1 MRHYC
6 VISHTHWDRE
16 WYQTQEQM
24 RLRLVD
30 LMDNLLNILDREPEY
45 VFHLDAQT
53 IVLEDYWDV
62 RPEMKDKCCDYIRAG
77 RMLVGPW
84 YVQND
89 FLLTSGEA
97 TVRNL
102 HIGMAQAERYGR
114 CMRVGYA
121 PDQFG
126 LISQLPQILN
136 GVGLDT
142 CVFGRGHNVFC
153 VDDQGRLA
161 QRMPPAEF
169 RWQSPDGSEVFAVCL
184 SFWYNNTQRFSADI
198 DKAMELLR
206 WQEEHFKGVALA
218 DSLLLMN
225 GCDHIEPQ
233 DDLMDVLKKMQAR
246 LPGGSEIHQETL
258 EKYLSAV
265 RGELKGAKLGLHVG

>member
-30 LMDNLLNILDREPEY
+30 LMDNLLDILDREPEY

-53 IVLEDYWDV
+53 IMLEDYWDV
-62 RPEMKDKCCDYIRAG
+62 RPEMKEKCCDYIRAG

-102 HIGMAQAERYGR
+102 HIGMAQA
-114 CMRVGYA
+114 
-121 PDQFG
+121 
-126 LISQLPQILN
+126 
-136 GVGLDT
+136 
-142 CVFGRGHNVFC
+142 
-153 VDDQGRLA
+153 
-161 QRMPPAEF
+161 
-169 RWQSPDGSEVFAVCL
+169 
-184 SFWYNNTQRFSADI
+184 
-198 DKAMELLR
+198 
-206 WQEEHFKGVALA
+206 
-218 DSLLLMN
+218 
-225 GCDHIEPQ
+225 
-233 DDLMDVLKKMQAR
+233 
-246 LPGGSEIHQETL
+246 
-258 EKYLSAV
+258 
-265 RGELKGAKLGLHVG
+265 